1 MLGTA
6 ALATELPTFGLA
18 DVGLAGGESAG
29 EGNYQLHLAGDL
41 GEGRAFGHR
50 IRERVLARDATSA
63 VIGLLEA
70 YQKERDAGESLQSWL
85 RRQPDEVLATASR
98 PAR

>member
-1 MLGTA
+1 
-6 ALATELPTFGLA
+6 
-18 DVGLAGGESAG
+18 
-29 EGNYQLHLAGDL
+29 
-41 GEGRAFGHR
+41 
-50 IRERVLARDATSA
+50 VLARDATSA